1 MPLQNL
7 MRTNLSWLCLLA
19 LTLQITPAAPP
30 FSGTI
35 FIDPDIIT
43 ASDPTT
49 FTNIVYTGQGIRSM
63 YDRRSNSFNN
73 VNAFLFN
80 ARYND
85 GFTVEVQV
93 NPEFTN
99 STLAGI
105 DA

>member
-7 MRTNLSWLCLLA
+7 MRTKLLCLCLLA
-19 LTLQITPAAPP
+19 LMRQVAPAAPP

-49 FTNIVYTGQGIRSM
+49 FTNILYTGQGMRTM
-63 YDRRSNSFNN
+63 YDRRSNAFIN

-80 ARYND
+80 AKFND
-85 GFTVEVQV
+85 GLQAEIQV

-99 STLAGI
+99 STMAS
-105 DA
+105 